1 MEQMGCT
8 LEGMEEERMILGR
21 DAQKILK
28 IARLKRA
35 AVHNRRLAAAL
46 AAVLFLPA
54 RRSRF

>member
-1 MEQMGCT
+1 MGCT